1 MQMRLLERNAI
12 AGRSAGGRPLRRRR
26 ETILTYGAQ
35 RQRGTAALQSFTD
48 YRWQVVITLVAALL
62 TGSLAAAPAGA
73 PPLSSVRTEKSV
85 ETLALVWF
93 ARMQT
98 GQIDRTQLAAEY
110 NAQLTDDAVQAM
122 SRFLKEH
129 DYGASPFGAQV
140 LKTSTVGEQTFYVVK
155 LLFPRGDA
163 ASLLLGFNA
172 EGKITGINLMSMA
185 GD

>member
-1 MQMRLLERNAI
+1 MIGLI
-12 AGRSAGGRPLRRRR
+12 
-26 ETILTYGAQ
+26 
-35 RQRGTAALQSFTD
+35 
-48 YRWQVVITLVAALL
+48 AALL
-62 TGSLAAAPAGA
+62 TGSVATALAGS
-73 PPLSSVRTEKSV
+73 PPPTSVPTENSV
-85 ETLALVWF
+85 KTLALEWF
-93 ARMQT
+93 AKMRT

>member
-1 MQMRLLERNAI
+1 MRLPI
-12 AGRSAGGRPLRRRR
+12 
-26 ETILTYGAQ
+26 
-35 RQRGTAALQSFTD
+35 
-48 YRWQVVITLVAALL
+48 VIMVVAALF
-62 TGSLAAAPAGA
+62 TGGVVPALAAS
-73 PPLSSVRTEKSV
+73 PPSSVPTEHSV
-85 ETLALVWF
+85 ETLALEWF
-93 ARMQT
+93 AKMQT
-98 GQIDRTQLAAEY
+98 GQIDRTQLAADY
-110 NAQLTDDAVQAM
+110 RAQLTDDAVQAL

-129 DYGASPFGAQV
+129 DYGAPPTGARV